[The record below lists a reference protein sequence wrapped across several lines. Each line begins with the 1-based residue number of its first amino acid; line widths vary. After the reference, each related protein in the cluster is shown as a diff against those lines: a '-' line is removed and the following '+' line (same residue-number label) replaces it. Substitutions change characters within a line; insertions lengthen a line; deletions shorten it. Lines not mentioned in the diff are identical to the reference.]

1 MKKHFFKILIFL
13 SCIAIILI
21 SYNHWQN
28 EKKLKKVFLDKVTV
42 KDSYKEFLNKIVSK
56 NIDTSK
62 IDFYYINIWRT
73 SCIPCLKEMPYLDS
87 LTGSFND
94 NVKGFTITDQDDD
107 KIKKFL
113 IDKNVHLKHIM
124 SINDMEN
131 FVTGL
136 SNEGNIMKYTYPV
149 HIILNKKLEILSAF
163 FGSSLDHKNVI
174 LESNLKKL
182 KLLKEGS

>member
-1 MKKHFFKILIFL
+1 MKKYLFKILIL
-13 SCIAIILI
+13 LACIVI
-21 SYNHWQN
+21 SFIYYKHWLE
-28 EKKLKKVFLDKVTV
+28 EKILKKVSLDKVTL
-42 KDSYKEFLNKIVSK
+42 KDSYKYFFNKIISK
-56 NIDTSK
+56 NVDTSK
-62 IDFYYINIWRT
+62 VGFYYINIWRT

-131 FVTGL
+131 FVAGL
-136 SNEGNIMKYTYPV
+136 SNEGKITKYTYPV
-149 HIILNKKLEILSAF
+149 HIILNKKLEILYSF
-163 FGSSLDHKNVI
+163 MGSSVDYKNII
-174 LESNLKKL
+174 LEINLKKY
-182 KLLKEGS
+182 KLIK